1 MDNVVTYR
9 GKTELEAEANLAEFI
24 RHCREDLTWLGDHD
38 GFDWDALVWPEIRW
52 TKMAVAG
59 RRRFTTEDQLDP
71 AFIDFARAYYRQK
84 NTHRPTK
91 AKFERQALK
100 CLEEALLRV
109 TGGGSL
115 HGLSH
120 EALDEAVV
128 TARITFTP
136 GVQYHVG
143 RNLREIAVFVSNRRL
158 VPVDVSTW
166 ESPVNRPS
174 SVRRTGKAGKDTI
187 QSKMP
192 NEEALYAMA
201 ELFANDDEDPQLRF
215 VVATWALLMSAPWR
229 INEVLG
235 LHVDA
240 EYEVVDDDGE
250 LSYGLRYYGSKG
262 FGYDIKWVSTAMEPV
277 AREAFRRLKEMTE
290 SARALA
296 RHLES
301 RPEIPLLYPDT
312 PDVGIDDEL
321 SLDDKATYLRR
332 SVPKNFSIGMRYW
345 RFRTIRDHWT
355 EASSN
360 LPDRFPVFAADT
372 GLKWSDALFCMH
384 RHFVRAD
391 LPTDWYRLSKPTA
404 NTVNDLLRSSG
415 AKKSVF
421 EKLGLRDSEG
431 RWHQLT
437 THQARHYQ
445 STLAERG
452 GMWQERIAKWAG
464 RALERDNRVYDH
476 RDERELVEESRK
488 AFQEVALFGDD
499 GTVQTNPPVALRDF
513 NLGERGP
520 IIRTAMGHCEH
531 DWVTSPCEKNRD
543 CVNCSEHAWVKG
555 NAEALG
561 RVKEKHERMVTQ
573 CQQALAAIEQG
584 HAFADRWLEHA
595 LKTVIRTRELVSLL
609 ESDKL
614 EDGTVVTLNDDKAE
628 HSHLRR
634 ALEQRLPELG
644 TPTIAHEIKALIQE
658 YLDG

>member
-1 MDNVVTYR
+1 MNKVVTYR

-24 RHCREDLTWLGDHD
+24 RHCREDLTWLDDHD
-38 GFDWDALVWPEIRW
+38 RFDWDAPVWPEIRW

-115 HGLSH
+115 HALSR
-120 EALDEAVV
+120 EVLDEAVV
-128 TARITFTP
+128 TARAAFTP
-136 GVQYHVG
+136 GVQYQVG
-143 RNLREIAVFVSNRRL
+143 RNLREIAQFVSNRRL

-166 ESPVNRPS
+166 ESAVSRPS

-192 NEEALYAMA
+192 NDEALYAMA

-229 INEVLG
+229 INEVLD

-240 EYEVVDDDGE
+240 EYEEVDDDGE

-262 FGYDIKWVSTAMEPV
+262 FGYDIKLVSKTMEPV

-301 RPEIPLLYPDT
+301 QPEVPLLYPDA

-321 SLDDKATYLRR
+321 SVDDKAAYLRR
-332 SVPKNFSIGMRYW
+332 PVPKARGSSNPSW
-345 RFRTIRDHWT
+345 RFRSISSYWT
-355 EASSN
+355 KTRSK
-360 LPDRFPVFAADT
+360 LPRGFPVFATET
-372 GLKWSDALFCMH
+372 GLKWSEALFCMH
-384 RHFVRAD
+384 LDFVHASR
-391 LPTDWYRLSKPTA
+391 PTDWYRLSKPTA
-404 NTVNDLLRSSG
+404 NTINDLLRSTG

-431 RWHQLT
+431 RWHELT

-452 GMWQERIAKWAG
+452 GMWAERLAKWAG
-464 RALERDNRVYDH
+464 RALQRDNRVYDH
-476 RDERELVEESRK
+476 RDESELVEEARK
-488 AFQEVALFGDD
+488 AVQELALFGDD
-499 GTVQTNPPVALRDF
+499 GTVQTNPPVASRDF
-513 NLGERGP
+513 NLGEQSP
-520 IIRTAMGHCEH
+520 VIRTPMGHCKLN
-531 DWVTSPCEKNRD
+531 WVMGPCEKNRD
-543 CVNCSEHAWVKG
+543 CVNCSDHAWIKG

-561 RVKEKHERMVTQ
+561 RVKEKHERMVAQ

-609 ESDKL
+609 ESDEI
-614 EDGTVVTLNDDKAE
+614 EDGTVVTLSNDKAE

-634 ALEQRLPELG
+634 ALQQRLPELG
-644 TPTIAHEIKALIQE
+644 TPAIAHEIKALIQE
-658 YLDG
+658 YIDG